1 MARRDASSSSRS
13 TSSNRPG
20 TARGARP
27 SRDGKLDIFCPQ
39 CGAHYRIAEE
49 ALEAKLQCADCKRAF
64 FPKSVVGKKPKAQ
77 DHTKVYVGFG
87 AAVVLIVG
95 SLALMSRGGD
105 KPVVRRE
112 VATDN
117 KAAQLEIDR
126 KARQDQAMR
135 WARAVSSAEL
145 MTLRNYSDM
154 AELAKSLAVDATLVG
169 DARDQ
174 AIVAALAK
182 NDATRLFSE
191 MECTGADVPEDAV
204 KAGSGSVTFFFTNK
218 PGDKVYDGK
227 AGAQVTSQ
235 WRLDGSQ
242 MRLGSFALTMKP
254 VLRGRRDGD
263 AAKTFKPSSEI
274 AKPKAAET
282 TRGGQVV
289 KVTESDPVAIA
300 HLADTPEPL
309 RQKIDKLVQ
318 DVIASADPEAPGQ
331 QWGRATAE
339 LKKIGKPAM
348 PRLINALFELYPDV
362 QGNNQK
368 ISQVTRSL
376 LDITGMAFAYD
387 VRGSGDAAKDK
398 PARESV
404 IRQWFAWWW
413 RYANDDYQDAIEK
426 EEDLDAPAKTKSQE
440 PKKPK

>member
-1 MARRDASSSSRS
+1 MARRDAPSSSRS
-13 TSSNRPG
+13 TTTRQ
-20 TARGARP
+20 GATRAATRQ
-27 SRDGKLDIFCPQ
+27 SRDGKLDIHCPQ
-39 CGAHYRIAEE
+39 CGAHYRIPEE
-49 ALEAKLQCADCKRAF
+49 ALETKLQCADCKRTF
-64 FPKSVVGKKPKAQ
+64 FPKAVAGKKPKAP
-77 DHTKVYVGFG
+77 DHTKVYLGFG

-95 SLALMSRGGD
+95 SLMLMGRGGD
-105 KPVVRRE
+105 KPVQRPV
-112 VATDN
+112 VVTDT

-135 WARAVSSAEL
+135 WARAVAAAEV

-154 AELAKSLAVDATLVG
+154 AELAKSLAVDASLVG
-169 DARDQ
+169 DSRDQ
-174 AIVAALAK
+174 AIVAALSK
-182 NDATRLFSE
+182 NEATRLFSE
-191 MECTGADVPEDAV
+191 MDCTSSDVPEDAV
-204 KAGSGSVTFFFTNK
+204 KAGAGSVTFYFSAK
-218 PGDKVYDGK
+218 SGDTVYDAK

-235 WRLDGSQ
+235 WRMDGSQ
-242 MRLGSFALTMKP
+242 MRLGAVALTLKP

-263 AAKTFKPSSEI
+263 GAKTFAPSTEI

-282 TRGGQVV
+282 TRGGKVV
-289 KVTESDPVAIA
+289 KVAESDPVAIA

-318 DVIASADPEAPGQ
+318 DVIASADPDSPGQ
-331 QWGRATAE
+331 LWGRATAE
-339 LKKIGKPAM
+339 IKKIGKPAM
-348 PRLINALFELYPDV
+348 PRLMNALHDLYPDV

-387 VRGSGDAAKDK
+387 VRGSGDAVKDK

-413 RYANDDYQDAIEK
+413 RYANDDYQDAIDK
-426 EEDLDAPAKTKSQE
+426 EEDLDAPQKPKSDTPTKS
-440 PKKPK
+440 K